1 MKFKEKRKQEERRSH
16 WQRKLDNARRAYAQ
30 QRQRM
35 SERNAY
41 YTGTHEI
48 KSMNG
53 KAAKSA
59 SNVRNIVYELI
70 ESQVDSTVPQPRV
83 TAIHPE
89 DAPLAKKIEAL
100 LLNETRLLRFKSMND
115 LQERTVPIQG
125 GDYWHVEWDPS
136 AGFHCTLGDLAVT
149 ERHPKQIIPQP
160 GVYDVDKM
168 DYIFVLLSQTKKSL
182 WDRYGVRVEEDA
194 ESDPDA
200 RLDADDVVVDDLV
213 TQNIVY
219 YRNESGGIGMYS
231 WVGSQ
236 TLEDL
241 EDYQARRQEV
251 CAKCGQPKT
260 AQECPEC
267 GGKTFRWEAQRD
279 EVLSEDITIG
289 GGITIAA
296 QTPGA
301 DVPVLNPDGSPQ
313 LDEITGGAILM
324 PGDPVPTRIPSYKP
338 DRFPLILRRN
348 VHVPG
353 RLLGYSDV
361 DVIEDQ
367 QVAIAKYGT
376 KIEEKLLKGG
386 SYVTLPK
393 GVQVETTDSELKV
406 LRVKNPADKALIG
419 VITVQPDT
427 SRDQQMLEVNY
438 NWAKSSLGITDAFQ
452 GKYDASATSGT
463 AKQFSASQSAGRLQS
478 KREMKNEAYA
488 DLYRMMF
495 QFALAYSDEAYPITS
510 STPDGEQ
517 VFDHWNRYE
526 FLKQDDAGNLYWND
540 EFIFEVDPA
549 SNLASNRETMWNMI
563 DVKYQAGG
571 FGPLNQLSSQYRLWT
586 LLAETGYPYADKI
599 KQSIKQEMD
608 QQSMFA
614 QQPGGMGD
622 LPAAQM
628 NGDPAMQTV
637 R

>member
-1 MKFKEKRKQEERRSH
+1 MKLKEKWDQKKRRDH
-16 WQRKLDNARRAYAQ
+16 WQRKLDNARRAYQQ

-35 SERNAY
+35 DERSAY
-41 YTGTHEI
+41 YAGTHKI
-48 KSMNG
+48 KGANG
-53 KAAKSA
+53 RAAKDA

-83 TAIHPE
+83 TAIHEE
-89 DAPLAKKIEAL
+89 DTPLAKKIEAL
-100 LLNETRLLRFKSMND
+100 LLNETRLLRFKGMND

-125 GDYWHVEWDPS
+125 GDFWHVEWNPN

-149 ERHPKQIIPQP
+149 ERHPKQVIPQP

-168 DYIFVLLSQTKKSL
+168 DYIFVCLSQTRKSL
-182 WDRYGVRVEEDA
+182 KDRYDVDVIEDT

-200 RLDADDVVVDDLV
+200 RLGAEDTVVEDLV

-219 YRNESGGIGMYS
+219 YRNENGGVGVYS
-231 WVGSQ
+231 WVGDQ
-236 TLEDL
+236 TLEDM
-241 EDYQARRQEV
+241 EDYQARRHEV
-251 CAKCGQPKT
+251 CAKCGRPKT
-260 AQECPEC
+260 DPECPVC
-267 GGKTFRWEAQRD
+267 GGKSFRWEAQKD
-279 EVLSEDITIG
+279 EELSEDITIG
-289 GGITIAA
+289 GGAVIAA
-296 QTPGA
+296 ETTGEDIPA
-301 DVPVLNPDGSPQ
+301 LNPDGSQQ
-313 LDEITGGAILM
+313 LDEVTGEAIM
-324 PGDPVPTRIPSYKP
+324 IPGEPVRTRIPTYKP
-338 DRFPLILRRN
+338 DRFPLVLRRN

-353 RLLGYSDV
+353 QLLGCSDV

-406 LRVKNPADKALIG
+406 MRVKNPADKALIG

-495 QFALAYSDEAYPITS
+495 QFALAYADEPHPITS
-510 STPDGEQ
+510 STADGEQ

-549 SNLASNRETMWNMI
+549 SNLASNRETLWNMI

-571 FGPLNQLSSQYRLWT
+571 FGPIEQISSQYRLWT
-586 LLAETGYPYADKI
+586 LLAETGYPYADKM
-599 KQSIKQEMD
+599 KQSIKQEME
-608 QQSMFA
+608 QQEMLVA
-614 QQPGGMGD
+614 QQAA
-622 LPAAQM
+622 AAQAGSTELPQM
-628 NGDPAMQTV
+628 
-637 R
+637 